1 MAKKFSFVILSAFLI
16 LLFVSCASGSGA
28 AGAAGAG
35 TASTSTVSVS
45 GTGTVY
51 LKADMVTFRVE
62 VSETRDTT
70 ALAQQAANKKVS
82 AILSVLRSFGIAE
95 EDMATTSLSFYT
107 DYMWENGKQIKN
119 GETVSQSVAVKMKDL
134 DNFSSL
140 VDALG
145 SSVSGITLSSVNFD
159 VEDKTAAISGAREA
173 AYSDALSKASAYAG
187 YSKMSIGKPISI
199 SEGYSSVG
207 RTTNLDYAVLAT
219 SAKAESAYN
228 TETPTGLLSVSV
240 NVSAVFELH

>member
-1 MAKKFSFVILSAFLI
+1 MAKKFSFVFLSALLI
-16 LLFVSCASGSGA
+16 LLFVSCASAATG
-28 AGAAGAG
+28 AGAVD
-35 TASTSTVSVS
+35 TSTVSVS

-159 VEDKTAAISGAREA
+159 VEDKTAAISAAREA

-187 YSKMSIGKPISI
+187 YSNMNLGNPVSI
-199 SEGYSSVG
+199 SEGYSSVS
-207 RTTNLDYAVLAT
+207 RAVNLDYKSLAASAAV
-219 SAKAESAYN
+219 EEAYS
-228 TETPTGLLSVSV
+228 TEAPTGLLSVSV